1 MLDIKLSQDKTV
13 SSIVQLYLDS
23 VCYRK
28 IKYSQILQLEKLES
42 RADCIEKKLIRTLK
56 SMVIQ
61 NNIKIIL
68 ENQQ

>member
-1 MLDIKLSQDKTV
+1 MLDIKLSQDRSV

-23 VCYRK
+23 VCHRK
-28 IKYSQILQLEKLES
+28 IKYSQIIQLEKLES
-42 RADCIEKKLIRTLK
+42 KADSIEKKLIKTLK

-68 ENQQ
+68 ENHQ